1 MPRASWR
8 GFLRLSL
15 VSCPIYLSPATTRT
29 KPIRLHQVWQPA
41 PVDVDEDDLPDRG
54 GGQQGSAP
62 SVPRLL
68 ADNASP
74 DGVQGPV
81 ATRITLRPH
90 DPGTGEEI
98 EKREV
103 VKGYEYSRGQ
113 FLTFTAE
120 ELKALD
126 VESSKVVD
134 LDKFVPSGDIDP
146 VYFDSPYYVCPDGPI
161 AVEALRVIGAAM
173 AEAGL
178 VGLGRL
184 THSRRERMVK
194 VEPRGTGMALFTL
207 RAVGEVRAPQFGTT
221 EGDLDP
227 EM

>member
-1 MPRASWR
+1 M
-8 GFLRLSL
+8 
-15 VSCPIYLSPATTRT
+15 SCPIYLSPATART

-41 PVDVDEDDLPDRG
+41 PADVDEDDLPGRG
-54 GGQQGSAP
+54 GEQQGSER
-62 SVPRLL
+62 SVTRLH
-68 ADNASP
+68 ADSAAP
-74 DGVQGPV
+74 DGEQSPV

-134 LDKFVPSGDIDP
+134 LEKFVAGDDIDP
-146 VYFDSPYYVCPDGPI
+146 IYFDSPYYVYPDGPI
-161 AVEALRVIGAAM
+161 AVEICHRSRDDYRRAATPKGA
-173 AEAGL
+173 
-178 VGLGRL
+178 GRDL
-184 THSRRERMVK
+184 SRELPLPETFRPAVRPRPSRRLGCGARLQ
-194 VEPRGTGMALFTL
+194 GHW
-207 RAVGEVRAPQFGTT
+207 
-221 EGDLDP
+221 
-227 EM
+227 